1 MKILNTSYLEEK
13 SIEAVETNLF
23 QSQSNPQHKTREEVV
38 HSPCQRPSSIIHSRE
53 TGVNS
58 KGKLPTFTPLSIHT
72 VCHNSCLN
80 FSRLFLSIRFLFF
93 SPLFQES
100 WYIDR
105 ESLSEARGGQVQR
118 DKWSIYR
125 PLNINKRSLNL
136 LTRQCIINDFSC
148 NRIQSSFQ
156 FLSFRTIDPSYGETN
171 KHWCVVYY
179 RSVRE
184 TIIFLE
190 IITRNRYTRQFLRS
204 FSIVTT

>member
-1 MKILNTSYLEEK
+1 MERHQKEYEFFIILSKHKIWKLTLNTSYLEEK

-125 PLNINKRSLNL
+125 PLNINKPSLNL

-156 FLSFRTIDPSYGETN
+156 FLSFRTIDPSYEETN
-171 KHWCVVYY
+171 KHIGALCVIVPF
-179 RSVRE
+179 E
-184 TIIFLE
+184 K
-190 IITRNRYTRQFLRS
+190 RS
-204 FSIVTT
+204 FF